1 MSADQPAADFEP
13 VHGVAEP
20 VAPGVRRLTARNGG
34 PLTHRGTNCY
44 LLGEDEITVV
54 DPGPDDAA
62 HVDELMAA
70 AGAPIHRIVVT
81 HDHSDHS
88 AAAGRLAEQTG
99 AEVVGAAPNATGRSS
114 YRPDRVLIDGETV
127 ETAAGLLQAIAT
139 PGHTAGHLSFDLV
152 GSGLLFSGDHV
163 MAWSTSVVVPPDGRM
178 ADYMAS
184 LDRLVAVGPR
194 TYLPGHGGPV
204 VDGPARV
211 EELKRHRLTR
221 EAAILRA
228 LDGKARTLREIV
240 AAVYIGLDP
249 ALADAAAASVK
260 AQTDWLEERGLV
272 RRAGDRLSRC

>member
-1 MSADQPAADFEP
+1 MSADPALDFAP
-13 VHGVAEP
+13 VHGVAERL
-20 VAPGVRRLTARNGG
+20 APGVRRLTARNGG
-34 PLTHRGTNCY
+34 PLTFRGTNCY
-44 LLGEDEITVV
+44 LLGEGEIAVI
-54 DPGPDDAA
+54 DPGPDDVA
-62 HVDELMAA
+62 HVDELIAA
-70 AGAPIHRIVVT
+70 TGAPIRRIVVT

-88 AAAGRLAEQTG
+88 GAAGRLAARTG
-99 AEVVGAAPNATGRSS
+99 AEVIGAAPHAGRSP
-114 YRPDRVLIDGETV
+114 YRPGRVLGDGDSV
-127 ETAAGLLQAIAT
+127 ETTAGRLQAIAT

-163 MAWSTSVVVPPDGRM
+163 MAWSTSLVVPPDGRM

-184 LDRLVAVGPR
+184 LDRLAAVGAR

-204 VDGPARV
+204 VDGLARV

-228 LDGKARTLREIV
+228 LDGKERTLREIV

-272 RRAGDRLSRC
+272 RRAGDRLSRY

>member
-1 MSADQPAADFEP
+1 MSADPALDFEP

-20 VAPGVRRLTARNGG
+20 VAPGVRRLIARNGG
-34 PLTHRGTNCY
+34 PLTFRGTNCY
-44 LLGEDEITVV
+44 LLGEDDITVV

-62 HVDELMAA
+62 HIDELMVV
-70 AGAPIHRIVVT
+70 AGAPIRRIVVT

-88 AAAGRLAEQTG
+88 GGAGRLAERTG
-99 AEVVGAAPNATGRSS
+99 AEVVGAAPHTGRSS
-114 YRPDRVLIDGETV
+114 YRPDRLLIDGEAV
-127 ETAAGLLQAIAT
+127 ETAAGLLQVIAT

-184 LDRLVAVGPR
+184 LDRLAAVGPR

-228 LDGKARTLREIV
+228 LDGKERTLREIV

-249 ALADAAAASVK
+249 ALVDAAAASVK

-272 RRAGDRLSRC
+272 KRIGDRLSRG

>member
-1 MSADQPAADFEP
+1 MSAGQPVADFDP

-34 PLTHRGTNCY
+34 PLTFRGTNCY
-44 LLGEDEITVV
+44 LLGEGEITVV

-62 HVDELMAA
+62 HVDELMAV
-70 AGAPIHRIVVT
+70 AGGSIRRIVVT
-81 HDHSDHS
+81 HDHADHS
-88 AAAGRLAEQTG
+88 GAARQLAGRTG
-99 AEVVGAAPNATGRSS
+99 AEVVGAAPNTAGRSP
-114 YRPDRVLIDGETV
+114 YRPNRVLADGETV
-127 ETAAGLLQAIAT
+127 ETTAGLLQAIAT
-139 PGHTAGHLSFDLV
+139 PGHTAGHLSFDLA
-152 GSGLLFSGDHV
+152 GLGLLFSGDHV

-184 LDRLVAVGPR
+184 LDRLVGVGAR

-204 VDGPARV
+204 TDGLARV
-211 EELKRHRLTR
+211 EELKRHRLAR

-228 LDGKARTLREIV
+228 LDSKARTLREIV

-272 RRAGDRLSRC
+272 RRSGDRLSRC

>member
-1 MSADQPAADFEP
+1 MSADPVLDFAP
-13 VHGVAEP
+13 VHGVAERL
-20 VAPGVRRLTARNGG
+20 APGVRRLTARNGG
-34 PLTHRGTNCY
+34 PLTFRGTNCY
-44 LLGEDEITVV
+44 LLGEDEITVI

-70 AGAPIHRIVVT
+70 AGAPIRRIVVT

-88 AAAGRLAEQTG
+88 GAAGRLAERTG
-99 AEVVGAAPNATGRSS
+99 AELVGAAPNAAGRSS
-114 YRPDRVLIDGETV
+114 YRPDRLLGDGETV

-152 GSGLLFSGDHV
+152 GTGLLFSGDHV
-163 MAWSTSVVVPPDGRM
+163 MAWSTSIVVPPDGRM

-184 LDRLVAVGPR
+184 LDRLAGVGVR

-204 VDGPARV
+204 TDGLARV

-228 LDGKARTLREIV
+228 LDGKERTLREIV

-249 ALADAAAASVK
+249 VLADAAAASVK

-272 RRAGDRLSRC
+272 TKIGNRLSRS